1 MAKRKVLIGYDG
13 TPEGEDALGLGQ
25 LLSKALGA
33 TPVVTTVIRH
43 PRHGAT
49 DSEFEA
55 AVAEFSE
62 ELFATA
68 RERLKGMEV
77 VERPVVNNSRPAAI
91 YELADWEKPDLI
103 VIGSTRQGPAGRVVV
118 GTLGGA
124 LLSGIHSGV
133 AVAPRGYANAERALD
148 RIGVAVDGSSESWRA
163 LSAAATLAE
172 RAKAPLQVLSV
183 MEEPHYVLGGLLS
196 PLNQEEYREYKEKEW
211 EGVYEEAARRVPSV
225 SSESKLLHGEPAE
238 SLASAAQHLDLL
250 LVGSRGYGPVK
261 GALLGSVSSKLM
273 ATAPCPVIVLPRGAG
288 THPLEG

>member
-33 TPVVTTVIRH
+33 TPLVTTVVRH
-43 PRHGAT
+43 PRHGVSE
-49 DSEFEA
+49 SEFQA
-55 AVAEFSE
+55 AVAEFSK

-68 RERLKGMEV
+68 RERLKGMDV
-77 VERPVVNNSRPAAI
+77 VERPVINDSRPAAI
-91 YELADWEKPDLI
+91 YELADWEKPELI

-133 AVAPRGYANAERALD
+133 AVAPRGYANGEPALD

-163 LSAAATLAE
+163 LSAAATVAE

-196 PLNQEEYREYKEKEW
+196 PLNQEEYRDFREKEW
-211 EGVYEEAARRVPSV
+211 GKVYEEAARRVPNATT
-225 SSESKLLHGEPAE
+225 EPRLLHGEPDEA
-238 SLASAAQHLDLL
+238 LASAAQHLDLL
-250 LVGSRGYGPVK
+250 LVGSRGYGPLK

-288 THPLEG
+288 SHPLEA